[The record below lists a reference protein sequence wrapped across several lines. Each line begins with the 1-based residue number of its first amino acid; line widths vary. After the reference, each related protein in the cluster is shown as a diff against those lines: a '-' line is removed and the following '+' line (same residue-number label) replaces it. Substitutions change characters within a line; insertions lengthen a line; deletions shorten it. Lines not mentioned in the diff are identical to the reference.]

1 MFPILVP
8 SVGPTNTARFFHP
21 SGYIPPHSSASG
33 TIHSGRGGYL
43 DMPSG
48 FISDYRAAWRR
59 YSNAASA
66 TFGSGV
72 LQGVLSN
79 FSNSGSSGSP
89 SSPRY
94 IYNYSSPRTFE
105 YVNADL
111 AKQYGMNKITAYNE
125 AMANTTYQ
133 RAVADMQQA
142 GLNPASIFGGGH
154 ASTAGTGYASGGS
167 SGGFSSARGA
177 SNGDQLPGWIFYGA
191 QALAQAVGTLVT
203 GNPTTGFVSSQVV
216 ANLMRAF
223 NGR

>member
-1 MFPILVP
+1 MFPIIMNPDMILNPGGANPVTPSTPAKQQIGIDPLLRSGALRGAVP
-8 SVGPTNTARFFHP
+8 DNIGQLGMDLWNRWFNN
-21 SGYIPPHSSASG
+21 
-33 TIHSGRGGYL
+33 
-43 DMPSG
+43 
-48 FISDYRAAWRR
+48 
-59 YSNAASA
+59 SNPK
-66 TFGSGV
+66 V
-72 LQGVLSN
+72 K
-79 FSNSGSSGSP
+79 
-89 SSPRY
+89 Y

-125 AMANTTYQ
+125 AMANTAYQ

-154 ASTAGTGYASGGS
+154 ASTAGTGHASGGS
-167 SGGFSSARGA
+167 SGGFSSASGA
-177 SNGDQLPGWIFYGA
+177 VNGDQLPGWIFYGA

>member
-1 MFPILVP
+1 MFPIIMNPDLVLNPGGANPVTP
-8 SVGPTNTARFFHP
+8 STPVKQQIGIDPLLR
-21 SGYIPPHSSASG
+21 
-33 TIHSGRGGYL
+33 
-43 DMPSG
+43 
-48 FISDYRAAWRR
+48 
-59 YSNAASA
+59 
-66 TFGSGV
+66 SGV
-72 LQGVLSN
+72 LRNGVPDNIGQLGMDLWN
-79 FSNSGSSGSP
+79 RWFNNRGSGSDP
-89 SSPRY
+89 QY

-111 AKQYGMNKITAYNE
+111 AKQYKMNKTTAYNE
-125 AMANTTYQ
+125 AMANTAYQ

-216 ANLMRAF
+216 ANLLRAF

>member
-1 MFPILVP
+1 MFPIIMNPDMILNPGGANPVTP
-8 SVGPTNTARFFHP
+8 STPAKEQIGIDPLLRSGIARGSLPDNVGQLGMDLWNRWFNN
-21 SGYIPPHSSASG
+21 
-33 TIHSGRGGYL
+33 RG
-43 DMPSG
+43 SE
-48 FISDYRAAWRR
+48 
-59 YSNAASA
+59 
-66 TFGSGV
+66 
-72 LQGVLSN
+72 
-79 FSNSGSSGSP
+79 
-89 SSPRY
+89 PRY

-111 AKQYGMNKITAYNE
+111 AKQYRMNKTTAYNE
-125 AMANTTYQ
+125 AMANTAYQ

-167 SGGFSSARGA
+167 SGGFSSASGA
-177 SNGDQLPGWIFYGA
+177 VKGDQLPGWIFYGA